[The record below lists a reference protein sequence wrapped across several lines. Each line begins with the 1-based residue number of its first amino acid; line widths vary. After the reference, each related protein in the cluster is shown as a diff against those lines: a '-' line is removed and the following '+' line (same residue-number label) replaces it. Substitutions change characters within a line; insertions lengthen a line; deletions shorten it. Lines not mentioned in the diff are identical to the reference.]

1 MNFLG
6 RTSQKNH
13 PASPAELD
21 LELEDLNEIL
31 GHVVTIQS
39 EPDKAMEDNEGSME
53 EGDQGEFSV
62 KIEEDIPDDKALVLE
77 QISAKMMEMMTE
89 RRQM

>member
-1 MNFLG
+1 
-6 RTSQKNH
+6 
-13 PASPAELD
+13 
-21 LELEDLNEIL
+21 
-31 GHVVTIQS
+31 
-39 EPDKAMEDNEGSME
+39 MEDNEGSME